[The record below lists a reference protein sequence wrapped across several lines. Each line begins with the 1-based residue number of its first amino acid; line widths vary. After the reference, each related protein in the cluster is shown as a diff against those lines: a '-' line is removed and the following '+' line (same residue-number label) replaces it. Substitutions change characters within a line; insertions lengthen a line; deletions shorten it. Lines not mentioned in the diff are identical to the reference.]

1 MSSPDASTLG
11 TLTVTALN
19 VGMNAEDN
27 FKASQRSLMR
37 KLAQDIM
44 TWLDVP
50 GAAAV
55 ALNEIHSNIAEKL
68 LQKLRPQRPEW
79 DIQKATSLSN
89 TLLWRAPQ

>member
-1 MSSPDASTLG
+1 MDASTL
-11 TLTVTALN
+11 TVTSLN
-19 VGMNAEDN
+19 VGMNAEDS
-27 FKASQRSLMR
+27 FKSRQGSLLR
-37 KLAQDIM
+37 QLAGTII
-44 TWLDVP
+44 TWLAGQ

>member
-1 MSSPDASTLG
+1 MVASTF
-11 TLTVTALN
+11 TVTSVN
-19 VGMNAEDN
+19 VGMNAEDS
-27 FKASQRSLMR
+27 FKDRQGSQLTQ
-37 KLAQDIM
+37 LAANIIQ
-44 TWLDVP
+44 WLDP
-50 GAAAV
+50 WLAGQGAAAV

>member
-1 MSSPDASTLG
+1 M
-11 TLTVTALN
+11 N
-19 VGMNAEDN
+19 VGMNDEDS
-27 FKASQRSLMR
+27 FKSTQGTQ
-37 KLAQDIM
+37 LARLAGIIM
-44 TWLDVP
+44 KWLEGP